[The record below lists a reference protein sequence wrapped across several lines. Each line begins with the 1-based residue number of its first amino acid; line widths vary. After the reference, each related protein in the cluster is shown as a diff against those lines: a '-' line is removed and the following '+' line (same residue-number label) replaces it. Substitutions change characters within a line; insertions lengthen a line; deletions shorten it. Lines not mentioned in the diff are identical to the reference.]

1 MFVSQGIDR
10 ASLVTRVVL
19 VALAML
25 AFAGNSLLCRL
36 ALASG
41 SVDPNSFTLLRL
53 ISGALMLCVLTGF
66 RSAPLSNKKSSKPQV
81 WRAAISLFAYALLFS
96 LAYVNL
102 GTAEGAL
109 ILFAA
114 VQFTLLGYALLQG
127 IRLSRLELCGV
138 LLAFI
143 GLLGLLLPSAARPS
157 LSGLLLMA
165 GAGVAWGVFTLI
177 GRGTGAPLQLTAHSF
192 YRASA
197 LSLTL
202 LPFVLFEHQWSG
214 YGVFLAI
221 LSGAFASALG
231 YALWYFVLPSLSV
244 TQAAA
249 VQLSVP
255 VWAALG
261 GIVWLNE
268 ALSAPFVIASVV
280 ILSGIAL
287 TLLKR

>member
-1 MFVSQGIDR
+1 MNTQFSQVS
-10 ASLVTRVVL
+10 RVGL

-41 SVDPNSFTLLRL
+41 AVDANSFTLIRL
-53 ISGALMLCVLTGF
+53 CSGAVMLYLLVTF
-66 RSAPLSNKKSSKPQV
+66 NSAGSSTKIPTSQQS
-81 WRAAISLFAYALLFS
+81 WRAAMALFVYALLFS

-114 VQFTLLGYALLQG
+114 VQLTLLGYAVFRG
-127 IRLSRLELCGV
+127 GRLSYRELAGAA
-138 LLAFI
+138 LAFS
-143 GLLGLLLPSAARPS
+143 GLVGLLLPGASRPS
-157 LSGLLLMA
+157 FGGFALMA
-165 GAGVAWGVFTLI
+165 GAGLAWAVFTLI
-177 GRGTGAPLQLTAHSF
+177 GRAGQAPLQLTAHSF
-192 YRASA
+192 YRAG
-197 LSLTL
+197 LMCLVL
-202 LPFVLFEHQWSG
+202 LPFVLFDHQWSG
-214 YGVFLAI
+214 YGVLLAV
-221 LSGAFASALG
+221 LSGAGASAIG
-231 YALWYFVLPSLSV
+231 YALWYLVLPSLSV

-261 GIVWLNE
+261 GIVWLDE
-268 ALSAPFVIASVV
+268 ALSVQFIVASLI

-287 TLLKR
+287 TLVKR